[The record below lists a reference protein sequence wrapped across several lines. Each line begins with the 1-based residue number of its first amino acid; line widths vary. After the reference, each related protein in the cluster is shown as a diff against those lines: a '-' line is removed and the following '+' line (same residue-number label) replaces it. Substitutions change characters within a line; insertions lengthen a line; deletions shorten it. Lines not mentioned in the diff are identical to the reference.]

1 MGFWIRIADSCW
13 VPRRRVRRLR
23 FCHYLVLLLLWQS
36 VFCRGVWGHRH
47 LGLRFLRWDRRRLV
61 LGYWPSSD
69 SLCSNRMR
77 RHSMASLIGAL
88 TFDTSGLAQSALP
101 TNEEVDW
108 HGFSYSFIGPKRE
121 SISRFSVSFGV
132 VHHFVRR
139 SQRRF
144 LGWFGSRLWVL
155 FLFGFWVRV
164 RVWLGCL
171 RILLSFS

>member
-1 MGFWIRIADSCW
+1 M
-13 VPRRRVRRLR
+13 
-23 FCHYLVLLLLWQS
+23 FCYS
-36 VFCRGVWGHRH
+36 
-47 LGLRFLRWDRRRLV
+47 
-61 LGYWPSSD
+61 YD
-69 SLCSNRMR
+69 SLCFAGEFEDIGILDCGFFGGIGEGLFLGIGPAAIAFVVIECEAFP
-77 RHSMASLIGAL
+77 ASLIGAL

-144 LGWFGSRLWVL
+144 LGWFGSRL
-155 FLFGFWVRV
+155 
-164 RVWLGCL
+164 
-171 RILLSFS
+171 